1 MGENREEVSS
11 VRKWQTLPPP
21 VGSLS
26 LIDTFKGSLPLKLKI
41 PPGGKLVYTLL
52 LKKIAEV

>member
-1 MGENREEVSS
+1 MADPAFACG
-11 VRKWQTLPPP
+11 
-21 VGSLS
+21 LS